1 MEDMQRCNHPVS
13 SKLAKG
19 LGKGAESILRR
30 PRVRNLANLMIDSAW
45 TMSNPVGQIHSFI
58 NIITLPCCPYWW
70 QPLCREAPL

>member
-1 MEDMQRCNHPVS
+1 MEDMQRGNHPVS

-19 LGKGAESILRR
+19 LGMRR

-45 TMSNPVGQIHSFI
+45 TMSNAVGQIHSFI